1 MEVRKALLLLTVA
14 VTAGFL
20 CGCAGRQTM
29 VLSNDRL
36 SNIRTISIDKS
47 IPKPKTVGMARG
59 GVGIGGVGLLGAVV
73 ANVATTD
80 FRNDRPA
87 TMAELLERNGI
98 DVSQIVH
105 AEAAAQL
112 SAKKGLLISETPGT
126 DATFQF
132 TINNFCFGKTHPF
145 GSVYDVCMDVTGK
158 AFSKNGE
165 LIWTKSDYVSGLT
178 PGNDQGQ
185 TEDTYYT
192 DPGKLRI
199 AIETATR
206 VLLKELM
213 ATIGNN

>member
-1 MEVRKALLLLTVA
+1 MRKTVLLLAVA
-14 VTAGFL
+14 VTTGFL
-20 CGCAGRQTM
+20 GGCAGRQTM
-29 VLSNDRL
+29 VLSHDKL
-36 SNIRTISIDKS
+36 SSIRTISIDKS

-59 GVGIGGVGLLGAVV
+59 GVGIGGVGLVGAVV

-80 FRNDRPA
+80 IRNDRPA
-87 TMAELLERNGI
+87 TMDELLARQGI
-98 DVSQIVH
+98 DVSQIVY
-105 AEAAAQL
+105 AEAATQL
-112 SAKKGLLISETPGT
+112 SAKKGLLIADTPGA

-185 TEDTYYT
+185 TEDTYYAEP
-192 DPGKLRI
+192 DKLRI
-199 AIETATR
+199 AIATASK
-206 VLLKELM
+206 VLLQELF
-213 ATIGNN
+213 ATVGAN